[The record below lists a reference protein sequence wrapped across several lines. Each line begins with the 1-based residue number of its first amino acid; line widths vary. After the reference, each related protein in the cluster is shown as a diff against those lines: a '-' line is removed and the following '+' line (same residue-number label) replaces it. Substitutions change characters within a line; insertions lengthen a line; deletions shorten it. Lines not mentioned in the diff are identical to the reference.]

1 MPGISANMDRVMKA
15 LVTGSNGFIGS
26 HLVEALLKRGHE
38 LTTLDR
44 NANNS
49 TGISRAFG
57 ADILD
62 AEKVREAV
70 VGQDIV
76 YHLSAV
82 LGTAELVAQA
92 HHAVDVNINGTVNV
106 LDACR
111 SEGASLLFVSK
122 PNPWLNTYS
131 ITKQAAEQFCLMY
144 RSEFQVPV
152 TIVKPFNVYGPR
164 ESVGP
169 GRAQKLIPNT
179 IAKALDDQ
187 PLTIFGTGDQ
197 VNDYI
202 YVDDVVRL
210 ITDLSMSDKAI
221 NGTYNVGTGNGQT
234 VNEVC
239 SLILELTGSNS
250 EIERLPM
257 RPGESSSAA
266 LRADLTQIERV
277 MPVGDFVGLR
287 DGLARTVEYYKSI
300 SG

>member
-1 MPGISANMDRVMKA
+1 MKA
-15 LVTGSNGFIGS
+15 LVTGSTGFIGS
-26 HLVEALLKRGHE
+26 HLVETLLKRGHE
-38 LTTLDR
+38 VTTLDR
-44 NANNS
+44 AANDS
-49 TGISRAFG
+49 PEITRAFQ
-57 ADILD
+57 ANILD
-62 AEKVREAV
+62 AEKVREATT
-70 VGQDIV
+70 GQDIV
-76 YHLSAV
+76 YHLSAI
-82 LGTAELVAQA
+82 LGTAELVSQA

-111 SEGASLLFVSK
+111 SEGAALLFVSK

-131 ITKQAAEQFCLMY
+131 ITKETAERFCLMY

-179 IAKALDDQ
+179 VMKALNDQ
-187 PLTIFGTGDQ
+187 PLAIFGSGDQ
-197 VNDYI
+197 INDYI

-210 ITDLSMSDKAI
+210 IADLSLSDRAI
-221 NGTYNVGTGNGQT
+221 NGTYDVGTGDGQT

-239 SLILELTGSNS
+239 RLILELTDSNS
-250 EIERLPM
+250 EIEREAM

-277 MPVGDFVGLR
+277 MPVGEFMGLR
-287 DGLARTVEYYKSI
+287 DGLARTVEFYRSNT
-300 SG
+300 G

>member
-1 MPGISANMDRVMKA
+1 M
-15 LVTGSNGFIGS
+15 
-26 HLVEALLKRGHE
+26 KRGHE
-38 LTTLDR
+38 VSTLDR
-44 NANNS
+44 TANVS
-49 TGISRAFG
+49 PGITQTFQG
-57 ADILD
+57 DILD
-62 AEKVREAV
+62 AERVREAT

-92 HHAVDVNINGTVNV
+92 HHAVDVNVNGTVNV

-111 SEGASLLFVSK
+111 SEGAALLFVSK

-179 IAKALDDQ
+179 IVKALNDQ
-187 PLTIFGTGDQ
+187 AITIFGSGDQ
-197 VNDYI
+197 INDYI

-210 ITDLSMSDKAI
+210 IADLSMSDKAI
-221 NGTYNVGTGNGQT
+221 NGTYDVGTGEGQT

-239 SLILELTGSNS
+239 RLILELTDSNS
-250 EIERLPM
+250 EIERRPM
-257 RPGESSSAA
+257 RPGESSSTD

-277 MPVGDFVGLR
+277 IPVGDFVTLR
-287 DGLARTVEYYKSI
+287 DGLARTVDYYRST
-300 SG
+300 SA

>member
-1 MPGISANMDRVMKA
+1 MKA
-15 LVTGSNGFIGS
+15 LVTGSTGFIGS
-26 HLVEALLKRGHE
+26 HIVEALLKRGHE
-38 LTTLDR
+38 VSTLDR
-44 NANNS
+44 TANVS
-49 TGISRAFG
+49 PGITQTFQG
-57 ADILD
+57 DILD
-62 AEKVREAV
+62 AERVREAT

-92 HHAVDVNINGTVNV
+92 HHAVDVNVNGTVNV

-111 SEGASLLFVSK
+111 SEGAALLFVSK

-179 IAKALDDQ
+179 IVKALNDQ
-187 PLTIFGTGDQ
+187 AITIFGSGDQ
-197 VNDYI
+197 INDYI

-210 ITDLSMSDKAI
+210 IADLSMSDKAI
-221 NGTYNVGTGNGQT
+221 NGTYDVGTGEGQT

-239 SLILELTGSNS
+239 RLILELTDSNS
-250 EIERLPM
+250 EIERRPM
-257 RPGESSSAA
+257 RPGESSSTD

-277 MPVGDFVGLR
+277 IPVGDFVTLR
-287 DGLARTVEYYKSI
+287 DGLARTVDYYRST
-300 SG
+300 SA